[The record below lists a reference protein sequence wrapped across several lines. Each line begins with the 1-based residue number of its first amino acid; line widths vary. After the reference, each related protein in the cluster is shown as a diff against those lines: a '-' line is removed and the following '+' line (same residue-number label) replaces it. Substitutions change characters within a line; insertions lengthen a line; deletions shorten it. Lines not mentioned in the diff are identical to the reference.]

1 MNFLVRK
8 LYLFLG
14 VVLSLTLFTCGLWAS
29 SASCAENFVVLH
41 PQELPIGDPFV
52 LKFTGEFHSGDL
64 QARWLKHK
72 VPLKSFGSAKENGDV
87 YACILAV
94 PLECI
99 DKTLPLQIV
108 LLQSGQP
115 EKILYSASINIVQ
128 REFTGHEL
136 SVEPKQANPAEK
148 DLERI
153 NQEAKKNR
161 QILSGI
167 SGARY
172 WSIPLTR
179 PVPGII
185 TSEFGDKRIFNG
197 QLRRQHKG
205 ADFRGAEGS
214 AVKTCAD
221 GRVVLAENQYFAG
234 NFVIIDHGLGVF
246 STYAH
251 LSAFKVKTGDRVKT
265 GQLIGLV
272 GKTGRVTGPHLHFG
286 LAVLGSMANPEPL
299 IPDFRKK

>member
-8 LYLFLG
+8 LYLFFG
-14 VVLSLTLFTCGLWAS
+14 AVLSFLLFTGSLWA
-29 SASCAENFVVLH
+29 APAAFVEKFEVLH

-52 LKFTGEFHSGDL
+52 LKVSGDLQSGDL
-64 QARWLKHK
+64 QARWLKRN
-72 VPLKSFGSAKENGDV
+72 VPLKSFGQAEETGEV
-87 YACILAV
+87 FECILAV
-94 PLECI
+94 PLDCK
-99 DKTLPLQIV
+99 DKTLPLEIA
-108 LLQSGQP
+108 LLVPGQP
-115 EKILYSASINIVQ
+115 EKTLYSAVINIVS
-128 REFTGHEL
+128 REFTGYEL
-136 SVEPKQANPAEK
+136 SVEPKQANPDKK

-153 NQEAKKNR
+153 NQEAKRNS

-167 SGARY
+167 SSARH
-172 WSIPLTR
+172 WSIPLLR

-205 ADFRGAEGS
+205 VDFRGAEGS
-214 AVKTCAD
+214 GVKACAD
-221 GRVVLAENQYFAG
+221 GRVLLAENQYFAG

-251 LSAFKVKTGDRVKT
+251 FSAFKVKTGDMVKT